1 MNCPSCGA
9 PLHLKAD
16 EDSFTC
22 DYCHNVYVPEKNADG
37 VRVLGESSD
46 EPCPN
51 CNMPLTHAVLA
62 RTRILYCTKCRGM
75 LIAMQIFNSL
85 IAELQ
90 VLEGGSMV
98 QPPADR
104 SDLKRVL
111 SCPHCHQHM
120 DTHFYEGAGNAV
132 IESCDTC
139 LLNWLD
145 HGELPRIVHAPD
157 DRNPATI
164 RDVGPDSYGRSDI

>member
-9 PLHLKAD
+9 PMHLKAD

-22 DYCHNVYVPEKNADG
+22 DYCHSVYVPDKNADG

-51 CNMPLTHAVLA
+51 CNVPLTQAALA
-62 RTRILYCTKCRGM
+62 KTRILYCTKCRGM
-75 LIAMQIFNSL
+75 LIPMQVFNSL

-90 VLEGGSMV
+90 VVEGGSMI
-98 QPPADR
+98 QSPADR
-104 SDLKRVL
+104 SDLNRVL
-111 SCPHCHQHM
+111 NCPHCRQRM
-120 DTHFYEGAGNAV
+120 DTHLYAGGGNAV
-132 IESCDTC
+132 IESCEKC

-157 DRNPATI
+157 DHNPATL
-164 RDVGPDSYGRSDI
+164 RDLGVSS